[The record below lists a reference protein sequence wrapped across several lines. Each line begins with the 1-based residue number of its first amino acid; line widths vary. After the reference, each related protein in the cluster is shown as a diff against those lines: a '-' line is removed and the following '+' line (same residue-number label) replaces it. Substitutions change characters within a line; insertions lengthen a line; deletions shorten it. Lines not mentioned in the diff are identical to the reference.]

1 MKSVMISAISIVVLF
16 SSGLNPC
23 RAHEIRLKDGRV
35 IQTKTCWEED
45 GAVKYE
51 NYGVIVALKRDLVEE
66 VIYEEHRVWK
76 NGATLYLKNG
86 STIFYPSVI
95 LEGSQYRCT
104 SGKDTFLYAKDEVVT
119 ALAGRNHDFA
129 DLPPEIQKQWP
140 AATVYLDNN
149 VMLLAHKVWL
159 EDGKLHCLTD
169 SEDYVFD
176 MAQVKRVVK
185 GHPHKK
191 SPWD

>member
-1 MKSVMISAISIVVLF
+1 MKSAVILAVSLAALF
-16 SSGLNPC
+16 ASRFSPC
-23 RAHEIRLKDGRV
+23 QAHEIHLKDGRV
-35 IQTKTCWEED
+35 IETKTCWEED

-51 NYGVIVALKRDLVEE
+51 NYGVIVELQRDLVAK
-66 VIYEEHRVWK
+66 VVYEDDRVWN

-86 STIFYPSVI
+86 STIFYPRVA
-95 LEGSQYRCT
+95 LEGRQYRCT
-104 SGKDTFLYAKDEVVT
+104 SGKDIFLYTKDEVVT

-159 EDGKLHCLTD
+159 EDGKLHCNTD
-169 SEDYVFD
+169 SQDYVFD
-176 MAQVKRVVK
+176 MAQVKKVVK
-185 GHPHKK
+185 GYPHKK
-191 SPWD
+191 SPFN

>member
-1 MKSVMISAISIVVLF
+1 MKSAVILAVSLAALF
-16 SSGLNPC
+16 ASGLKPC
-23 RAHEIRLKDGRV
+23 QAHEIHLKDGRV
-35 IQTKTCWEED
+35 IEAKTCWEED

-51 NYGVIVALKRDLVEE
+51 NYGVIVELQRDLVAK
-66 VIYEEHRVWK
+66 VVYEDDRVWN

-86 STIFYPSVI
+86 STIFYPRVA
-95 LEGSQYRCT
+95 LEGRQYRCT
-104 SGKDTFLYAKDEVVT
+104 SGKDIFLYTKDEVVT

-159 EDGKLHCLTD
+159 EDGKLHCNTD
-169 SEDYVFD
+169 SQDYVFD
-176 MAQVKRVVK
+176 MAQVKKVVK
-185 GHPHKK
+185 GYPHKK
-191 SPWD
+191 SPFN